1 MQDGFGL
8 TKFVL
13 RGNACGAQRS
23 YRYSGGE

>member
-8 TKFVL
+8 TKFIL
-13 RGNACGAQRS
+13 RGYVWGAHQS